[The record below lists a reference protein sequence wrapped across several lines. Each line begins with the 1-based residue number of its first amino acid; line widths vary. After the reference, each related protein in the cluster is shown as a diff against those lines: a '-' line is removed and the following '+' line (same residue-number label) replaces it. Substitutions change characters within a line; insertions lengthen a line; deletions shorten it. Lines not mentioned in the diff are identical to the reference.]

1 MTPRMAANKS
11 RPASSSSLVGLCIG
25 VVVAAGAIAWI
36 GDGNGL
42 FRFSDLPNPVPSDS
56 ARSGGFPLT
65 KRDALGYEVTL
76 PHPPKSIAS
85 QALTADHLLFAIV
98 PHPRIVGVSPYA
110 SQPNYSNI
118 HTEVL
123 AMDLPALADPESVLA
138 IQPDLLISSHIA
150 NPDYL
155 RLIRAS
161 GTPVYAMQTTF
172 ATLAE
177 IPAAMRLVGELSGE
191 FESAERAAS
200 DFAAAIDALRSR
212 IPEQAPRQSVLGFSS
227 YRTAYGAGS
236 LFDDIV
242 TSLGAVNI
250 AAEHGLGPWGNIGP
264 EQIVSWNPDW
274 IVTSTGGRTIA
285 DARSAL
291 AADQAVALT
300 SAGRLGQFVVVEDRQ
315 FMSMSQHVL
324 QLMRAMTEALHGRPD
339 SSR

>member
-1 MTPRMAANKS
+1 MTPQVPANKG
-11 RPASSSSLVGLCIG
+11 RPADLSSLVRLCIG
-25 VVVAAGAIAWI
+25 VVLAAGAIAWI
-36 GDGNGL
+36 GEGNGL
-42 FRFSDLPNPVPSDS
+42 FRFSDVPNSAPSNPAGS
-56 ARSGGFPLT
+56 SGFPLT

-76 PHPPKSIAS
+76 PRPPKSIAS

-98 PHPRIVGVSPYA
+98 PRHRIVGVSPYA
-110 SQPNYSNI
+110 SQRNYSNI
-118 HTEVL
+118 QAKVL

-177 IPAAMRLVGELSGE
+177 IPAAMRLVGELTGE
-191 FESAERAAS
+191 LESAERAAGG
-200 DFAAAIDALRSR
+200 FAAALDALRSR

-242 TSLGAVNI
+242 TSLGAVNV
-250 AAEHGLGPWGNIGP
+250 AAVRGLGPWGNIGP

-274 IVTSTGGRTIA
+274 IVTSTGGRTVE
-285 DARSAL
+285 DARAAL
-291 AADQAVALT
+291 ANDEAVALT
-300 SAGRLGQFVVVEDRQ
+300 SAGRLGQFVVIEDRL
-315 FMSMSQHVL
+315 FMSMSEHVL
-324 QLMRAMTEALHGRPD
+324 ELVRAMAKALHGEPD